1 MDVAALSTSMSMSEL
16 GNEVATR
23 VLAMSMD
30 DVQNLGNGLQK
41 MMEQSVNPG
50 VGSNIDVS
58 L

>member
-1 MDVAALSTSMSMSEL
+1 MDIAALSSSMAMSDL
-16 GNEVATR
+16 GNEIATR

-30 DVQNLGNGLQK
+30 DVQNLGDGLQK

-50 VGSNIDVS
+50 VGANIDVS